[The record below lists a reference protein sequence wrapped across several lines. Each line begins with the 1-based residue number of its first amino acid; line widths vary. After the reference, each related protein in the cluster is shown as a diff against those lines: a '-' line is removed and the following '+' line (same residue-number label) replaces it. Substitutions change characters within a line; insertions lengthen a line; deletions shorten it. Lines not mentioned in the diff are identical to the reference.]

1 MAETIAFKL
10 PECVRES
17 VKCASCSNYLSIAPI
32 VYHESGLLCGR
43 CAPKGGIFNPIQ
55 RATAY
60 ETLAQLFTY
69 PCVNSDNGCKDE
81 LKWNSALTHESICQ
95 FKLLNCP
102 VMPIAYC
109 PWKGTKNQLV
119 SHFTDAHKE
128 LIINPSS
135 YFYLPYK
142 HAVEDNKLM
151 IYNNS
156 FFLFQ
161 IRNDVQEGKC
171 WLGLTTVDE
180 IQANASLYSIEFK
193 AAESSSSMA
202 LRKNIQHDPTASWAM
217 DTTKMLSV
225 DVNTIKAFLD
235 SNNILCKLEIVNN
248 NATKQP
254 QKENT
259 ENNPQKS
266 DDTVLKEMECIVCY
280 EYMTPPIFLCTRGH
294 SICGTCRQ
302 TKGVVKCPVCQANVT
317 NMRNFALE
325 NVTAAAKYPCKNK
338 DTGCKFIGNSVN
350 IRNHEKQ
357 CIMLRVECPF
367 GCAWKGNTGNVI
379 EHSQK
384 VHNINT
390 TWSLTDTLFRNL
402 RSSVLVDYHLVKFDK
417 KLFKVGFK
425 HLSLTG
431 PVHWIVQEI
440 GRQFTDK
447 PEYKYTLKFVDQSD
461 MGRQFII
468 NNLCFGICGSGDF
481 RNCLIIPYQLLKPYI
496 TDEDQL
502 IFQLNIQKI

>member
-10 PECVRES
+10 PQCVRES
-17 VKCASCSNYLSIAPI
+17 LKCASCSNYLSVAPV
-32 VYHESGLLCGR
+32 VYQESGLLCGR
-43 CAPKGGIFNPIQ
+43 CASEGKILNPGQ

-69 PCVNSDNGCKDE
+69 PCINSDNGCKED
-81 LKWNSALTHESICQ
+81 LKWDSVLPHESTCQ
-95 FKLLNCP
+95 FRLLNCP
-102 VMPIAYC
+102 VIPIASC
-109 PWKGTKNQLV
+109 SWKGTKNQLI
-119 SHFTDAHKE
+119 SHFTDVHKE
-128 LIINPSS
+128 LIVNQSS

-142 HAVEDNKLM
+142 HTVEDNKLL
-151 IYNNS
+151 IDKNNV
-156 FFLFQ
+156 FLFQ
-161 IRNDVQEGKC
+161 ICNDLQEGKC
-171 WLGLTTVDE
+171 WLGLTSLDDN
-180 IQANASLYSIEFK
+180 NASLYSVEFK

-202 LRKNIQHDPTASWAM
+202 LQKNIRHDAAAPWTM
-217 DTTKMLSV
+217 DTTKMFSV
-225 DVNTIKAFLD
+225 DINTIKAFLD
-235 SNNILCKLEIVNN
+235 SNNILCKLEIVNS

-259 ENNPQKS
+259 ENAPQKS
-266 DDTVLKEMECIVCY
+266 NDKLLKEMECLVCY
-280 EYMTPPIFLCTRGH
+280 EYMVPPIFLCTRGH
-294 SICGTCRQ
+294 SICGTCKN
-302 TKGVVKCPVCQANVT
+302 TKGIARCPMCQANVT

-325 NVTAAAKYPCKNK
+325 NVTVATKYPCRNN
-338 DTGCKFIGNSVN
+338 DAGCKFMGNSIN

-357 CIMLRVECPF
+357 CVMLRVECPF
-367 GCAWKGNTGNVI
+367 GCGWKGNTNNVI

-384 VHNINT
+384 SHNIDTKWTLN
-390 TWSLTDTLFRNL
+390 DTLFRNL
-402 RSSVLVDYHLVKFDK
+402 KSPTLVDYHLVKFDK
-417 KLFKVGFK
+417 KLFKIGFK

-431 PVHWIVQEI
+431 PVHWVVQEI

-447 PEYKYTLKFVDQSD
+447 PEYKYTLKFIDQSD

-502 IFQLNIQKI
+502 IFQLSIQKI